1 MTILIYTIND
11 QKKSRFCRA
20 GFAYAMEAKYVIFTL
35 CALLGVPVG
44 IVACVIVPAL
54 TRWVV
59 ILMVWAT
66 CEPMM
71 VGINFVSREFYR
83 ANTRG
88 FEVTLADLCALV
100 LAGYMLIKGK
110 DNPIRWF
117 PPMAIPTLLYLLVGF
132 VSWTLTGPSL
142 PVPEEAIR
150 VPYTQFE
157 VGLYPLFE
165 LCKIA
170 RGYFL
175 FWVVVNYVRNEET
188 AKNLLW
194 GIAVTV
200 LYMGYLTLSSRYVY
214 GVNRV
219 KATLG
224 HPNTL
229 ATYMAMMGSFCFAFV
244 LYFRSVL
251 PSLFWGF
258 LTLLSTLGVILTISR
273 GGLAA
278 LVVGV
283 WINTMVLLPRHL
295 NAKNMALI
303 LLSVLAA
310 GAILAAALDTLA
322 GRFVGE
328 QNAADDMAYRG
339 KYNDQAKLMARDHF
353 FGVGLGNFSAQS
365 WSQYAE
371 QVDPDLPPGTPAH
384 NNWYLTLGELGQLG
398 VAALALFWMRFF
410 HLAAPFY
417 VRGKKGLLATLALA
431 GCTSIIVNH
440 IQSLLQLGYRQT
452 PLFFM
457 TMVFMGL
464 GIAAWYEK
472 REQDQTAAAS
482 PAGGAYA

>member
-1 MTILIYTIND
+1 
-11 QKKSRFCRA
+11 
-20 GFAYAMEAKYVIFTL
+20 MEAKYVIFTL

-44 IVACVIVPAL
+44 ILACVIIPAL

-100 LAGYMLIKGK
+100 LAGTMLIKSR
-110 DNPIRWF
+110 DVPIRWF
-117 PPMAIPTLLYLLVGF
+117 PPLSVPTLLYLLVGV
-132 VSWTLTGPSL
+132 VSWLLTGPSL
-142 PVPEEAIR
+142 PVPEEAILL
-150 VPYTQFE
+150 PYTQFE
-157 VGLYPLFE
+157 IGLYPLFE
-165 LCKIA
+165 LSKIV
-170 RGYFL
+170 RGYVL
-175 FWVVVNYVRNEET
+175 FWVIVNYVRNEET

-200 LYMGYLTLSSRYVY
+200 VYMGYLTLSSRYLY

-244 LYFRSVL
+244 LFFKSML

-278 LVVGV
+278 LIVGV
-283 WINTMVLLPRHL
+283 WLTTMVLLPRHL
-295 NAKNMALI
+295 NLKNLALI
-303 LLSVLAA
+303 LLSMLTA

-339 KYNDQAKLMARDHF
+339 KYNDQAKLMARDHL

-365 WSQYAE
+365 WSEYAVR
-371 QVDPDLPPGTPAH
+371 VDPDLPPGTPAH
-384 NNWYLTLGELGQLG
+384 NNWFLTLGELGRLG

-410 HLAAPFY
+410 YLVLPFY
-417 VRGKKGLLATLALA
+417 VRRNQGLLATLALA
-431 GCTSIIVNH
+431 GCSSIIVNH

-457 TMVFMGL
+457 TMIFMGL

-472 REQDQTAAAS
+472 HEEAQTVNAS
-482 PAGGAYA
+482 PAGKVYA

>member
-1 MTILIYTIND
+1 
-11 QKKSRFCRA
+11 
-20 GFAYAMEAKYVIFTL
+20 MEAKYVIFIL
-35 CALLGVPVG
+35 CALLGVPAG
-44 IVACVIVPAL
+44 ILACVVFPAL

-66 CEPMM
+66 CEPMT

-100 LAGYMLIKGK
+100 LAGYMLMKSK
-110 DNPIRWF
+110 DKPIRWF
-117 PPMAIPTLLYLLVGF
+117 PPMTIPTLLYLLVGF

-150 VPYTQFE
+150 MPYTQFE

-175 FWVVVNYVRNEET
+175 FWVIVNYARDEKT
-188 AKNLLW
+188 SKDLLW

-200 LYMGYLTLSSRYVY
+200 LYMGYLALSSRYLY

-229 ATYMAMMGSFCFAFV
+229 ATYMAMTGSFCFAFV
-244 LYFRSVL
+244 LCFRSMMA
-251 PSLFWGF
+251 SLFWGF
-258 LTLLSTLGVILTISR
+258 LTMLSTIGVILTISR

-278 LVVGV
+278 LVVGI
-283 WINTMVLLPRHL
+283 WINTMALLPRHL
-295 NAKNMALI
+295 NLKNMALI
-303 LLSVLAA
+303 LLSVLVA
-310 GAILAAALDTLA
+310 GAILAAAMDTLA
-322 GRFVGE
+322 ARFVGQ

-339 KYNDQAKLMARDHF
+339 KYNAEARLMAQDHF

-365 WSQYAE
+365 WCKYAA

-384 NNWYLTLGELGQLG
+384 NNWFLTLGELGRLG
-398 VAALALFWMRFF
+398 VAALALFWLRFF
-410 HLAAPFY
+410 QLVIPFY
-417 VRGKKGLLATLALA
+417 VRGKKGLLTTLALA

-457 TMVFMGL
+457 TMIFMGL
-464 GIAAWYEK
+464 GVAAWYEK
-472 REQDQTAAAS
+472 RGQAQASEAAPTGS
-482 PAGGAYA
+482 VYA

>member
-1 MTILIYTIND
+1 
-11 QKKSRFCRA
+11 
-20 GFAYAMEAKYVIFTL
+20 MEAKYVIFTL

-44 IVACVIVPAL
+44 ILACVIIPAL

-66 CEPMM
+66 CEPMK

-100 LAGYMLIKGK
+100 LAGTMLIKSR
-110 DNPIRWF
+110 DVPIRWF
-117 PPMAIPTLLYLLVGF
+117 PPLSISTLLYLLVGV
-132 VSWTLTGPSL
+132 VSWLLTGPSL
-142 PVPEEAIR
+142 PVPEEAILL
-150 VPYTQFE
+150 PYTQFE
-157 VGLYPLFE
+157 IGLYPLFE
-165 LCKIA
+165 LSKIV
-170 RGYFL
+170 RGYVL
-175 FWVVVNYVRNEET
+175 FWVIVNYVRNEET

-200 LYMGYLTLSSRYVY
+200 VYMGYLTLSSRYLY

-244 LYFRSVL
+244 LFFKSML
-251 PSLFWGF
+251 PSLIWGF

-278 LVVGV
+278 LIVGV
-283 WINTMVLLPRHL
+283 WLNTMVLLPRHL
-295 NAKNMALI
+295 NLKNLALI
-303 LLSVLAA
+303 LLSMLTA

-339 KYNDQAKLMARDHF
+339 KYNDQAKLMARDHL

-365 WSQYAE
+365 WSEYAVR
-371 QVDPDLPPGTPAH
+371 VDPDLPPGTPAH
-384 NNWYLTLGELGQLG
+384 NNWFLTLGELGRLG

-410 HLAAPFY
+410 YLVLPFY
-417 VRGKKGLLATLALA
+417 VRRNQGLLATLALA
-431 GCTSIIVNH
+431 GCSSIIVNH

-457 TMVFMGL
+457 TMIFMGL
-464 GIAAWYEK
+464 GIAAWYDKHE
-472 REQDQTAAAS
+472 EYQTVNAS
-482 PAGGAYA
+482 PAGEVYA

>member
-1 MTILIYTIND
+1 
-11 QKKSRFCRA
+11 
-20 GFAYAMEAKYVIFTL
+20 MEAKYVIFTL

-44 IVACVIVPAL
+44 ILACVIIPAL

-66 CEPMM
+66 CVPMM
-71 VGINFVSREFYR
+71 VGINFASREFYR

-100 LAGYMLIKGK
+100 LAGTMLIKSR
-110 DNPIRWF
+110 DVPIRWF
-117 PPMAIPTLLYLLVGF
+117 PPLSVPTLLYLLVGV
-132 VSWTLTGPSL
+132 VSWLLTGPSL
-142 PVPEEAIR
+142 PVPEEAILL
-150 VPYTQFE
+150 PYTQFE
-157 VGLYPLFE
+157 IGLYPLFE
-165 LCKIA
+165 LSKIV
-170 RGYFL
+170 RGYVL
-175 FWVVVNYVRNEET
+175 FWVIVNYVRNEET

-200 LYMGYLTLSSRYVY
+200 VYMGYLTLSSRYLY

-244 LYFRSVL
+244 LFFKSML

-278 LVVGV
+278 LIVGV
-283 WINTMVLLPRHL
+283 WLNTMVLLPRHL
-295 NAKNMALI
+295 NLKNLALI
-303 LLSVLAA
+303 LLSMLTA

-339 KYNDQAKLMARDHF
+339 KYNDQAKLMARDHL
-353 FGVGLGNFSAQS
+353 FGVGLGNFSALS
-365 WSQYAE
+365 WSEYAVR
-371 QVDPDLPPGTPAH
+371 VDPDLPPGTPAH
-384 NNWYLTLGELGQLG
+384 NNWFLTLGELGRLG

-410 HLAAPFY
+410 YLVLPFY
-417 VRGKKGLLATLALA
+417 VRRNQGLLTALALA
-431 GCTSIIVNH
+431 GCSSIIVNH

-457 TMVFMGL
+457 TMIFMGL

-472 REQDQTAAAS
+472 HEESQTVNAS
-482 PAGGAYA
+482 PAGEVYA